1 MISGNL
7 VAATFQAPRA
17 LSIKAGVTIDGCKAT
32 CATTDVLARRLPRF
46 MSVVLKTANA
56 LVREL
61 GSAVQPPKGIA
72 IVVTEEPGAQPNW
85 VAAAGMME
93 AALTD
98 KFSEKVAELRKS
110 DPLVD
115 WGGVD
120 KGHAEFRRVVKFLSK
135 ATD

>member
-1 MISGNL
+1 M
-7 VAATFQAPRA
+7 
-17 LSIKAGVTIDGCKAT
+17 SIG
-32 CATTDVLARRLPRF
+32 
-46 MSVVLKTANA
+46 LKTARA

-93 AALTD
+93 TALTN
-98 KFSEKVAELRKS
+98 KFSEKVAELRKT

-115 WGGVD
+115 WAGVD
-120 KGHAEFRRVVKFLSK
+120 KGRAEFRRVVKFLAA